1 MPYVRIAFWSLIACL
16 IAPVVHSEI
25 YKWTDENGR
34 IHYGDRPENTGSET
48 IEVKPAPLPDK
59 GTEEHKEKQRK
70 LLELIDEEREEN
82 KQKQAESKKEK
93 QQRQINCEKSRKY
106 HESLKTA
113 SGLYQEKEDRSK
125 IILTHEERAAAETRA
140 REDIEHWCN

>member
-16 IAPVVHSEI
+16 IAPAVHSEI

-34 IHYGDRPENTGSET
+34 IHYGDRPENTDSET

-70 LLELIDEEREEN
+70 LLEVIDEQREEN
-82 KQKQAESKKEK
+82 KQKQAEVKKEK
-93 QQRQINCEKSRKY
+93 EQRKINCEKSKKY
-106 HESLKTA
+106 YESVKTA
-113 SGLYQEKEDRSK
+113 SGLYQKGEDGDVVFLS
-125 IILTHEERAAAETRA
+125 HEERVSAEMKA
-140 REDIEHWCN
+140 KAEMEHWCN